1 MGQSLQLNDS
11 SVRLGWVPFNNYSI
25 HSFTHSLIHCFNSTT
40 HWSWWSKKL
49 PFQANY
55 LIKMEWTVTF
65 SNISWFVKKRK
76 RNSKQFFMV
85 SLTCKD
91 HLNIISLIFRDAIVL
106 NQTEI
111 EIKVHLILVKIPC
124 QRPCV
129 KLQLKAI
136 KLNPYQLSPVQTTHF
151 YWIVSRLQK
160 FCLSRILRF
169 FVFSFLKDRKQKQTL
184 YAPTK
189 YVQTV
194 GGRRKS
200 RTKIIFVI
208 LKAFALNFCLTHKLL
223 ANAG

>member
-1 MGQSLQLNDS
+1 
-11 SVRLGWVPFNNYSI
+11 
-25 HSFTHSLIHCFNSTT
+25 
-40 HWSWWSKKL
+40 
-49 PFQANY
+49 
-55 LIKMEWTVTF
+55 
-65 SNISWFVKKRK
+65 
-76 RNSKQFFMV
+76 MV

-91 HLNIISLIFRDAIVL
+91 HLNIISHIFRDPIVL

-111 EIKVHLILVKIPC
+111 EIKVHLILVKLPY

-129 KLQLKAI
+129 QQLKAI

-160 FCLSRILRF
+160 FCLSRILKF
-169 FVFSFLKDRKQKQTL
+169 FLFSFLKDRKQKQTL

-208 LKAFALNFCLTHKLL
+208 LKAFALNFCLTHKLR
-223 ANAG
+223 ANTG